1 METVS
6 VHDLLLDRGLNPRLG
21 GVDQEV
27 VELYAGMF
35 ADVVWPPIMVDKAS
49 RKLLDGWHR
58 VEAAQRAGVYSLP
71 VHWVEAKEEE
81 LFAHAVKFNLGHG
94 LRLSKEERLKAVA
107 RLAQEGWTPERITE
121 FLGCSLG
128 LVKQAEEAENLRVRF
143 KVKSHPAA
151 SLPTETLAEVA
162 RLDPIDHEGVAD
174 IICEVEAT
182 PSDVRRTVRA
192 MKKELV
198 ATDEDIRR
206 AMLDPEFVKMR
217 RKAAEANAGGWL
229 MNFATVIDQMEASQ
243 ISISS
248 TEHAAAVN
256 LFRRMRSWADRQ
268 LVALGEEKALSLEG
282 TV

>member
-1 METVS
+1 
-6 VHDLLLDRGLNPRLG
+6 
-21 GVDQEV
+21 
-27 VELYAGMF
+27 MF
-35 ADVVWPPIMVDKAS
+35 SEVVWPPIMVDMAS

-58 VEAAQRAGVYSLP
+58 VEAAKRAGVYSLP
-71 VHWVEAKEEE
+71 VHWVESKEEE

-107 RLAQEGWTPERITE
+107 RLAHEGWTPERIVE
-121 FLGCSLG
+121 FLGCSTG
-128 LVKQAEEAENLRVRF
+128 LVKQAEEAESLRIRF
-143 KVKSHPAA
+143 KVNNHPAA
-151 SLPTETLAEVA
+151 VLPTEILAEVA
-162 RLDPIDHEGVAD
+162 KLDPVDHEGVAD
-174 IICEVEAT
+174 IICDVDAT
-182 PSDVRRTVRA
+182 PADVRRTVRA

-198 ATDEDIRR
+198 ATDADIRR
-206 AMLDPEFVKMR
+206 AMMDPEFVKMR

-229 MNFATVIDQMEASQ
+229 QNFATVIDQMEVTQ

-248 TEHAAAVN
+248 AEHAAAVN